1 VKNGR
6 REFAERLYHCVE
18 LRVEHAHK
26 EVVFVLNIHHLELFY
41 YVAQHRGITAA
52 VRQMP
57 YGIQQPAVSGQM
69 SSLEEAAGA
78 TLFERSP
85 FRLTPAGEVL
95 FAHVRPFFD
104 GLDAVA
110 GRVREAAA
118 PRLRVGAAELI
129 MRDHLHP
136 VIDGLR
142 RDHPQMT
149 LSLRSGYTRELA
161 RWLCDGEID
170 VAIAP
175 IEGKL
180 PARLRSARLLRIPL
194 VLVVPRASKL
204 KSAAELWAKKR
215 VKEPLVAVPGTET
228 VSRLF
233 QQGLGRKKV
242 KWPTAIEASSL
253 ELVASYVQRGYG
265 LGVNVALP
273 SLLKPRGVRSL
284 PLEGFAPVEVAIFWQ
299 GAPTPLV
306 QRVIDE
312 ARRYVRA
319 EWPELVWPD
328 A

>member
-1 VKNGR
+1 
-6 REFAERLYHCVE
+6 
-18 LRVEHAHK
+18 
-26 EVVFVLNIHHLELFY
+26 
-41 YVAQHRGITAA
+41 
-52 VRQMP
+52 
-57 YGIQQPAVSGQM
+57 
-69 SSLEEAAGA
+69 
-78 TLFERSP
+78 
-85 FRLTPAGEVL
+85 
-95 FAHVRPFFD
+95 
-104 GLDAVA
+104 
-110 GRVREAAA
+110 
-118 PRLRVGAAELI
+118 
-129 MRDHLHP
+129 
-136 VIDGLR
+136 
-142 RDHPQMT
+142 
-149 LSLRSGYTRELA
+149 
-161 RWLCDGEID
+161 
-170 VAIAP
+170 
-175 IEGKL
+175 
-180 PARLRSARLLRIPL
+180 
-194 VLVVPRASKL
+194 L